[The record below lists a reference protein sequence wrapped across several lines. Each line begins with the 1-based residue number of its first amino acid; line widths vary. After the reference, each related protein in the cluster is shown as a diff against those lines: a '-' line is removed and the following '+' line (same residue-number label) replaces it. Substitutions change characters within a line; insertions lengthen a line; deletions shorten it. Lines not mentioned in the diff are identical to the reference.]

1 MHQEYEPCLARV
13 RILVEFLT
21 QAHLESGW
29 PAQKSTISLPFPKG
43 WPQHCPTSQPAAP
56 IMLWLPTPH
65 SGLRDVVTPRYTT
78 TPHQWHNSP
87 PCPSPPS
94 PGWYNPGSAHISL
107 LKFKTRC
114 CVCVCM
120 CVRVCVCVWCVC
132 WFIGG
137 QSQVWPLFLFTLSLS
152 SWLLRMEE
160 LGGGTYG
167 RGCQVQPTQHI
178 PFGSRGWVA
187 GATSALMWWHGET
200 GLLVETQLS
209 AMRTKEDRSRR
220 ERPGEPAWAFRNVST
235 PSPIQRHFWVLTM
248 CHGPS

>member
-65 SGLRDVVTPRYTT
+65 SGQRDIVTPRYTT

-120 CVRVCVCVWCVC
+120 CVRVCVCVCGVC
-132 WFIGG
+132 AGSLEDKVKSGPFF
-137 QSQVWPLFLFTLSLS
+137 SLLSLS
-152 SWLLRMEE
+152 PPGFWEWRSWEGALTAEDARSNPPSTSRLVPEAGWQE
-160 LGGGTYG
+160 P
-167 RGCQVQPTQHI
+167 QVP
-178 PFGSRGWVA
+178 
-187 GATSALMWWHGET
+187 
-200 GLLVETQLS
+200 
-209 AMRTKEDRSRR
+209 
-220 ERPGEPAWAFRNVST
+220 
-235 PSPIQRHFWVLTM
+235 
-248 CHGPS
+248 